1 MQERA
6 QVMSIR
12 NPDRLRE
19 VLSDPK
25 RLARAFSR
33 HTYGMLAWVDLF
45 GAKLASIRD
54 LDVKLAVAGII
65 ADNAGH
71 AKLFS
76 DRARELG
83 ETPETYRPPQIGQEI
98 YDILESYDDTFDE
111 LAYAWGSLIHFSAL
125 LDVYHEVADEK
136 SRFVI
141 EKVQKDVR
149 RHLRQLRK
157 YFNLNADTPAKKKRA
172 REIKSVADKIYADRE
187 DVEIEWYA
195 S

>member
-1 MQERA
+1 
-6 QVMSIR
+6 MSIR
-12 NPDRLRE
+12 NPERLRE

-45 GAKLASIRD
+45 GGKLKSISD
-54 LDVKLAVAGII
+54 PGVKLVAAEII
-65 ADNAGH
+65 ADNARH

-83 ETPETYRPPQIGQEI
+83 ETPETYEPPEIGRRI

-111 LAYAWGSLIHFSAL
+111 LAYARGSLIHFSAL
-125 LDVYHEVADEK
+125 LDVYRGAADEE
-136 SRFVI
+136 SRLVI
-141 EKVQKDVR
+141 ERVRKDVR
-149 RHLRQLRK
+149 RHLRELRK
-157 YFNLNADTPAKKKRA
+157 YFERNADTPAKKKRA
-172 REIKSVADKIYADRE
+172 GEISSVADNIYADRE

>member
-1 MQERA
+1 
-6 QVMSIR
+6 MSIR

-54 LDVKLAVAGII
+54 LDVKLVAAEII
-65 ADNAGH
+65 ADNARH

-83 ETPETYRPPQIGQEI
+83 ETPETYEPPEIGQRI
-98 YDILESYDDTFDE
+98 YDILESYGDTFDD

-125 LDVYHEVADEK
+125 LDVYHGAADEK
-136 SRFVI
+136 SRLVV
-141 EKVQKDVR
+141 ERVQKDVK
-149 RHLRQLRK
+149 RHLGHLER
-157 YFNLNADTPAKKKRA
+157 YFERNADTPEKKKRA
-172 REIKSVADKIYADRE
+172 EEIKSVADKIYADRE